1 MGLDQLWWLVS
12 PANPLKQ
19 AQPQPMAQRINAARA
34 MARAHPKIVV
44 SDIEQHLGTRYTA
57 DTLAHLGR
65 LYPRTNFVWIMGAD
79 NLAQFHRWKDWQ
91 QIMAHMPVAVFAR
104 PGERMAALTSRAAK
118 TYANHRCDI
127 RALAQANAP
136 AWGFANMPMR
146 ADSSSA
152 LRATGKWGAA

>member
-1 MGLDQLWWLVS
+1 
-12 PANPLKQ
+12 
-19 AQPQPMAQRINAARA
+19 MAQRMNAAHR
-34 MARAHPKIVV
+34 MAAGHPKIKIC
-44 SDIEQHLGTRYTA
+44 DIEQHLGTRYTA

-104 PGERMAALTSRAAK
+104 PRERMRALTSPAAK
-118 TYANHRCDI
+118 TYAQYRRDI
-127 RALAQANAP
+127 RALAPATPP

-152 LRATGKWGAA
+152 LRATGQWATGQWGSGRWGSGQWGAA